1 MDAFATFIDVAFDT
15 ETSDRRT
22 QQARENR
29 DNFLPEDRTPSL
41 EDIRVAIIDDGID
54 GFDPTISKKIERG
67 VSFCRPL
74 APGSADLVR
83 SYYVSSGGHG
93 TMMAK
98 LVSRMCPPARLYI
111 ARLQEYTAAN
121 GKRYISP
128 ESATEVCFPTPIKM
142 SGQATQTQTDECER
156 RSNGL

>member
-1 MDAFATFIDVAFDT
+1 MDTFATFIDDAFDT
-15 ETSDRRT
+15 ETSLRRS
-22 QQARENR
+22 QKAE
-29 DNFLPEDRTPSL
+29 PL

-54 GFDPTISKKIERG
+54 GFDPSVSKKIEKG

-98 LVSRMCPPARLYI
+98 LVSRICPPARLYI
-111 ARLQEYTAAN
+111 ARLQEYTASN

-128 ESATEVCFPTPIKM
+128 ESATEVRPFSTLTPVTGIKDYP
-142 SGQATQTQTDECER
+142 SLTTYLLG
-156 RSNGL
+156 N